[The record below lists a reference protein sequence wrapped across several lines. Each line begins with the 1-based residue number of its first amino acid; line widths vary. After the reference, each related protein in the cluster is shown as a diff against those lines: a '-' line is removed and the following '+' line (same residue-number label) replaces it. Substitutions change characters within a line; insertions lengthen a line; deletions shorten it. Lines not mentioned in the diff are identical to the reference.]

1 MVTQLGNDDIMI
13 KITQPSHLANQTQ
26 CILSCYQGASGT
38 RKYRSAMSFYR
49 KPPISCHRGLAT
61 CISWILDFT
70 TWVVLS
76 ISSSY
81 PHKPKVSSNHPMPD
95 SEEWAPFLSRHGK
108 QLGKRLYYQV
118 SLLTKQVSL
127 LATVVTTKFLYYRND
142 VMLWFMSYSLC
153 HVGDSGARVK
163 SWGHTKLSIIILSTL
178 RAIFF
183 IYLFWGGADFQ
194 NC

>member
-81 PHKPKVSSNHPMPD
+81 SHKSKVSSNHPMPVIARLRRVGTVPVPPWETVRQASLLPSFSTNQASVSTSD
-95 SEEWAPFLSRHGK
+95 SC
-108 QLGKRLYYQV
+108 YNQV
-118 SLLTKQVSL
+118 SLLPQWCHAL
-127 LATVVTTKFLYYRND
+127 IYELFFMPCRG
-142 VMLWFMSYSLC
+142 LWCQSKI
-153 HVGDSGARVK
+153 V
-163 SWGHTKLSIIILSTL
+163 
-178 RAIFF
+178 RAH
-183 IYLFWGGADFQ
+183 
-194 NC
+194 